1 MSLKAY
7 KTLGARLVYS
17 NSYYNVIGINIK
29 RNRIS
34 CNGITITIH
43 QFGDNT

>member
-7 KTLGARLVYS
+7 KTLGACLAHS
-17 NSYYNVIGINIK
+17 NGYYNAIGINNK